1 MTAHPMNEETEQ
13 CPVCGQANNPGACET
28 CPHYFGMY
36 SEGEIIWSDR
46 FDTFSEAWDHLST
59 TCSEFHDT
67 HGCRPP
73 KPIQKKYHAAL
84 NPISGFIPED
94 DSPSQALIGLL
105 KFQSGPTIETD
116 GMLSSSGHSLYLA
129 KATELDQLI
138 AQLEAIRLE
147 VASLC
152 TR

>member
-28 CPHYFGMY
+28 CPHYFGMH

-46 FDTFSEAWDHLST
+46 FDTFSEAWGRLSA
-59 TCSEFHDT
+59 TCTDFHDT

-73 KPIQKKYHAAL
+73 KPIQKKYRAAL
-84 NPISGFIPED
+84 KPISGFNPED

-105 KFQSGPTIETD
+105 EFQSGPTIETD

-138 AQLEAIRLE
+138 AQLEAIRME